1 MLDSRLQAVADFVSP
16 GARVADIGTD
26 HAYLAVNLA
35 QEKNASYIVA
45 ADKNHGPCIAADRTI
60 SEADLSDKIQVRE
73 GDGLAVL
80 EPGEVDT
87 VCIAGMGGVLIADI
101 LEAQPEVVDKL
112 DHLIL
117 QPMQGIAE
125 LRKRLYKLGWY
136 IEDESLVEADKRIYV
151 IISAK
156 KGTAEMPSDIQLAVG
171 PCLMKRESPLY
182 DRYVENIINIAKK
195 RAEGLEKSRDKSSSE
210 EYRCAM
216 EWVKKLEAEAK

>member
-1 MLDSRLQAVADFVSP
+1 MLDSRLQAVADFVST

-136 IEDESLVEADKRIYV
+136 IKDESLVEADKRIYV

-210 EYRCAM
+210 EYHCAV